1 MPPKPRVI
9 DVSLPADVVDDA
21 LDQSP
26 VTVLDTDQ
34 LKYTQHS
41 YYLLALSIL
50 TDEHLMMK

>member
-1 MPPKPRVI
+1 M
-9 DVSLPADVVDDA
+9 SLPADVVDDA